1 MPFSKIHKKS
11 SLAIFSIYIS
21 SLKNRVSWNPG
32 VRPFWENPGN
42 CFFTFLLE
50 YCPKYTVF
58 WHTFSIFEHNY
69 QQLFISLRK
78 TDYQQPILLWKFH
91 LFQLGILN
99 IPKIYYSA
107 ISMNCSKLD
116 NAMWNL
122 THSLTRLKCYVKL
135 IWFFIISLKYFVQKI
150 IENRDYKSK
159 VQKKAVVC
167 KGPMISKG

>member
-1 MPFSKIHKKS
+1 MFVCPGFVMSIVCVECTKSTSHLALRKLPFSKIHKKS
-11 SLAIFSIYIS
+11 SLAIFPIYIS

-91 LFQLGILN
+91 LFQLWASSTC
-99 IPKIYYSA
+99 PKSTQSYLWIVPSG
-107 ISMNCSKLD
+107 
-116 NAMWNL
+116 
-122 THSLTRLKCYVKL
+122 TTR
-135 IWFFIISLKYFVQKI
+135 
-150 IENRDYKSK
+150 
-159 VQKKAVVC
+159 C
-167 KGPMISKG
+167 KT